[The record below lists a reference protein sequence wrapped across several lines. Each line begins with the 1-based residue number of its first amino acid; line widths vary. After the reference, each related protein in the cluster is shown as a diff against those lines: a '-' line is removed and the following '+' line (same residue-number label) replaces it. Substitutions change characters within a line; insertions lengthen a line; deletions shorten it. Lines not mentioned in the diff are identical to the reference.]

1 MRTKASFWGGVAIL
15 ASFLIAFGIMLIPLS
30 PSYKWIRPDLVTLF
44 TIYWV
49 ANMPTQVGV
58 YFAFAVGLLFDLMTG
73 MLFGSMGL
81 TLAVIAFLANNLRLR
96 LRIYKPVQKFALIM
110 LLVACAQLIRLWVQ
124 LIIGHTPGSATYWLC
139 SLTSALA
146 WPVVVRILNFY
157 QYTFR
162 LR

>member
-1 MRTKASFWGGVAIL
+1 MQAKASFASRLAIL
-15 ASFLIAFGIMLIPLS
+15 SSFLIAFGIMLVPINPA
-30 PSYKWIRPDLVTLF
+30 YKWIRPDLLTLF

-81 TLAVIAFLANNLRLR
+81 TLSVIAFLTNNLRLR
-96 LRIYKPVQKFALIM
+96 LRIYTPVQKFALIL
-110 LLVACAQLIRLWVQ
+110 LLVVCAQLIRLWVQ
-124 LIIGHTPGSATYWLC
+124 LLIGHTPGSATYWLC

-146 WPVVVRILNFY
+146 WPIVVKMLNIY
-157 QYTFR
+157 QYAFKIR
-162 LR
+162 